1 MTRPATDSLDLS
13 ITGMTCA
20 ACANRI
26 ERKLNKMDGVSATV
40 NYATEKAHLH
50 SVAGFSLPDAQE
62 LIDLVDSMGYGAE
75 VDRPAGSMAEA
86 ISEDCG
92 ASETEDETPAHR
104 ELRSLRQRV
113 IVSAMLAVPVIVLA
127 MVPPLQFMH
136 WQWLSLTLA
145 APVIVWGGWP
155 FHRATWK
162 NLRQGAFTMDTLIT
176 VGTLA
181 AFLWSLYA
189 LFFGTAGMSG
199 MRHSWALLG
208 PGAGSSHSGP
218 AGDIYLEVGSGVVLF
233 VLAGRYFEKRA
244 KHRAGD
250 ALRALTQLGAREV
263 TVCEWRA
270 TNPNANPMAGSKT
283 KAEFRTQTE
292 PRTKAGAGT
301 RVVQG
306 SEKTVPIDQLRV
318 GQNFVVRP
326 GEKIATDGV
335 VVEGHSAVDQAML
348 TGESVPV
355 EVAVGDAVTGAT
367 INTSGRLVVRAE
379 KVGADTQLAHMA
391 KLVEDAQSGKA
402 PVQRLA
408 DKISGVF
415 VPIVIGIAVA
425 VFLGWWIATGELARG
440 FATAV
445 AVLIVACPC
454 ALGLATPTALLVG
467 TGRGAREGI
476 LIKGPEVLES
486 ARGVDT
492 AVLDKTGTVTT
503 GEMTVTAVYNASGW
517 SIDEVV
523 GLAAAVEDGSEHPIG
538 RAIVDAAAG
547 ERGVDLK
554 QAEAL
559 AFNSIAGRGVEATVD
574 SQRVQVGRG
583 FVSESFLAELLGTG
597 AGTEENTEENLGS
610 IIPVVVDGQ
619 LAGAIEV
626 RDAVKPTSTHAIAEL
641 KRMGLRS
648 ILLTGDAEP
657 VARRVAAE
665 VGIDS
670 ADVIAEVMP
679 EDKVA
684 QVRRLQQQGA
694 VVAMVGDGV
703 NDAAALAQADLGI
716 AMGSGT
722 DVAMEAADI
731 TLVRAELPAVVD
743 AIVLSRRTLRT
754 IKGNLFWAFAYNVAA
769 IPLAAAGLLNPMLAG
784 AAMALSSVFVV
795 SNSLR
800 LRGKK

>member
-1 MTRPATDSLDLS
+1 MISASTSSPDTLDLS

-26 ERKLNKMDGVSATV
+26 ERKLNKMDGISATV
-40 NYATEKAHLH
+40 NYATEKAHIQ
-50 SVAGFSLPDAQE
+50 SADGSSAALPDAQE
-62 LIDLVDSMGYGAE
+62 FIDLVDSMGYGAQ
-75 VDRPAGSMAEA
+75 VDRPASAAEDA
-86 ISEDCG
+86 
-92 ASETEDETPAHR
+92 ETEDDGAPDQ
-104 ELRSLRQRV
+104 ELHTLRQRV
-113 IVSAMLAVPVIVLA
+113 VISAWLAVPVIALA
-127 MVPPLQFMH
+127 MVPALQFKH

-162 NLRQGAFTMDTLIT
+162 NLKQSAFTMDSLIT
-176 VGTLA
+176 IGTLS
-181 AFLWSLYA
+181 AFAWSLYA
-189 LFFGTAGMSG
+189 LFFGSAGMPG
-199 MRHSWALLG
+199 MRHSWVLFG
-208 PGAGSSHSGP
+208 PDAGSTHGGP
-218 AGDIYLEVGSGVVLF
+218 AGDIYLEVGAGVILF

-244 KHRAGD
+244 KHRAGS

-263 TVCEWRA
+263 TVCEWES
-270 TNPNANPMAGSKT
+270 AG
-283 KAEFRTQTE
+283 EVG
-292 PRTKAGAGT
+292 AGAGS
-301 RVVQG
+301 VVPR
-306 SEKTVPIDQLRV
+306 SERTLPIDQLQV
-318 GQNFVVRP
+318 GQYFVVRP

-335 VVEGHSAVDQAML
+335 VVDGHSAIDASML

-355 EVAVGDAVTGAT
+355 EVHAGDRVTGAT

-391 KLVEDAQSGKA
+391 KLVEEAQSGKA

-415 VPIVIGIAVA
+415 VPIVITIAVA
-425 VFLGWWIATGELARG
+425 VFVGWWLATGDIARG

-476 LIKGPEVLES
+476 LIKGPEILES

-503 GEMTVTAVYNASGW
+503 GEMTVTAVNSEPGW
-517 SIDEVV
+517 ADAEVLR
-523 GLAAAVEDGSEHPIG
+523 LAAAVEAGSEHPIG
-538 RAIVDAAAG
+538 RAIVDAAG
-547 ERGVDLK
+547 EQRGVETK
-554 QAEAL
+554 ETGEKVKR
-559 AFNSIAGRGVEATVD
+559 FRSIAGRGVEATVD
-574 SQRVQVGRG
+574 GRMVQVGRG
-583 FVSESFLAELLGTG
+583 FIEASSEL
-597 AGTEENTEENLGS
+597 
-610 IIPVVVDGQ
+610 IPVIVDGK
-619 LAGAIEV
+619 LAGSIEV
-626 RDAVKPTSTHAIAEL
+626 RDGVKPTSAAAVADL
-641 KRMGLRS
+641 KRMGLRP
-648 ILLTGDAEP
+648 ILLTGDAEA
-657 VARRVAAE
+657 VARRVATE
-665 VGIDS
+665 VGIDA

-684 QVRRLQQQGA
+684 KVRSLQERGA
-694 VVAMVGDGV
+694 VVAMIGDGV

-722 DVAMEAADI
+722 DAAIEAADI

-743 AIVLSRRTLRT
+743 AIQLSRRTLRT

-800 LRGKK
+800 LRGRS

>member
-1 MTRPATDSLDLS
+1 MISASTSSPNTLDLS

-26 ERKLNKMDGVSATV
+26 ERKLNKMDGISATV
-40 NYATEKAHLH
+40 NYATEKAHIQ
-50 SVAGFSLPDAQE
+50 SADGSSAALPDAQE
-62 LIDLVDSMGYGAE
+62 FIDLVDSMGYGAQ
-75 VDRPAGSMAEA
+75 VDRPASAAEDA
-86 ISEDCG
+86 
-92 ASETEDETPAHR
+92 ETEDDGAPDQ
-104 ELRSLRQRV
+104 ELHTLRQRV
-113 IVSAMLAVPVIVLA
+113 VISVWLAVPVIALA
-127 MVPPLQFMH
+127 MLPPLQFMH

-162 NLRQGAFTMDTLIT
+162 NLKQGAFTMDSLIT
-176 VGTLA
+176 IGTLS
-181 AFLWSLYA
+181 AFAWSLYA
-189 LFFGTAGMSG
+189 LFFGTAGMPG
-199 MRHSWALLG
+199 MRHSWALF
-208 PGAGSSHSGP
+208 GADADSTHGGP
-218 AGDIYLEVGSGVVLF
+218 AGDIYLEVGAGVILF

-244 KHRAGD
+244 KHRAGS

-263 TVCEWRA
+263 TVCEWES
-270 TNPNANPMAGSKT
+270 AG
-283 KAEFRTQTE
+283 EVG
-292 PRTKAGAGT
+292 AGAGS
-301 RVVQG
+301 VVPR
-306 SEKTVPIDQLRV
+306 SERTLPIDQLQV
-318 GQNFVVRP
+318 GQYFVVRP

-335 VVEGHSAVDQAML
+335 VVDGHSAIDASML

-355 EVAVGDAVTGAT
+355 EVHAGDRVTGAT

-391 KLVEDAQSGKA
+391 KLVEEAQSGKA

-415 VPIVIGIAVA
+415 VPIVITIAVA
-425 VFLGWWIATGELARG
+425 VFVGWWLATGDIARG

-476 LIKGPEVLES
+476 LIKGPEILES

-503 GEMTVTAVYNASGW
+503 GEMTVTAVNSEPGW
-517 SIDEVV
+517 ADAEVLR
-523 GLAAAVEDGSEHPIG
+523 LAAAVEAGSEHPIG
-538 RAIVDAAAG
+538 RAIVDAAG
-547 ERGVDLK
+547 DQRGVETK
-554 QAEAL
+554 ETGEKVKR
-559 AFNSIAGRGVEATVD
+559 FRSIAGRGVEATVD
-574 SQRVQVGRG
+574 GRMVQVGRG
-583 FVSESFLAELLGTG
+583 FIEASSEL
-597 AGTEENTEENLGS
+597 
-610 IIPVVVDGQ
+610 IPVIVDGK
-619 LAGAIEV
+619 LAGSIEV
-626 RDAVKPTSTHAIAEL
+626 RDGVKPTSAAAVADL
-641 KRMGLRS
+641 KRMGLRP
-648 ILLTGDAEP
+648 ILLTGDAEA
-657 VARRVAAE
+657 VARRVATE
-665 VGIDS
+665 VGIDA

-684 QVRRLQQQGA
+684 KVRSLQERGA
-694 VVAMVGDGV
+694 VVAMIGDGV

-722 DVAMEAADI
+722 DAAIEAADI

-743 AIVLSRRTLRT
+743 AIQLSRRTLRT

-800 LRGKK
+800 LRGRS

>member
-1 MTRPATDSLDLS
+1 MISASTSSPNTLDLS

-26 ERKLNKMDGVSATV
+26 ERKLNKMDGISATV
-40 NYATEKAHLH
+40 NYATEKAHIQ
-50 SVAGFSLPDAQE
+50 SADGSSAALPDAQE
-62 LIDLVDSMGYGAE
+62 FIDLVDSMGYGAQ
-75 VDRPAGSMAEA
+75 VDRPASAAEDA
-86 ISEDCG
+86 ETADDG
-92 ASETEDETPAHR
+92 ASDQ
-104 ELRSLRQRV
+104 ELRTLRQRV
-113 IVSAMLAVPVIVLA
+113 VISAWLAVPVIALA
-127 MVPPLQFMH
+127 MVPALQFMH

-162 NLRQGAFTMDTLIT
+162 NLKQSAFTMDSLIT
-176 VGTLA
+176 IGTLS
-181 AFLWSLYA
+181 AFAWSLYA
-189 LFFGTAGMSG
+189 LFFGSAGMPG
-199 MRHSWALLG
+199 MRHSWVLFG
-208 PGAGSSHSGP
+208 SDAGSTHGGP
-218 AGDIYLEVGSGVVLF
+218 AGDIYLEVGAGVILF

-244 KHRAGD
+244 KHRAGS

-263 TVCEWRA
+263 TVCEWES
-270 TNPNANPMAGSKT
+270 AG
-283 KAEFRTQTE
+283 EVG
-292 PRTKAGAGT
+292 AGAGS
-301 RVVQG
+301 VVPR
-306 SEKTVPIDQLRV
+306 SERTLPIDQLQV
-318 GQNFVVRP
+318 GQYFVVRP

-335 VVEGHSAVDQAML
+335 VVDGHSAIDASML

-355 EVAVGDAVTGAT
+355 EVHAGDRVTGAT

-391 KLVEDAQSGKA
+391 KLVEEAQSGKA

-415 VPIVIGIAVA
+415 VPIVITIAVA
-425 VFLGWWIATGELARG
+425 VFVGWWLATGDIARG

-476 LIKGPEVLES
+476 LIKGPEILES

-503 GEMTVTAVYNASGW
+503 GEMTVTAVNSEPGW
-517 SIDEVV
+517 ADAEVLR
-523 GLAAAVEDGSEHPIG
+523 LAAAVEAGSEHPIG
-538 RAIVDAAAG
+538 RAIVDAAG
-547 ERGVDLK
+547 EQRGVETK
-554 QAEAL
+554 ETGEKVKR
-559 AFNSIAGRGVEATVD
+559 FRSIAGRGVEATVD
-574 SQRVQVGRG
+574 GRMVQVGRG
-583 FVSESFLAELLGTG
+583 FIEASSEL
-597 AGTEENTEENLGS
+597 
-610 IIPVVVDGQ
+610 IPVIVDGK
-619 LAGAIEV
+619 LAGSIEV
-626 RDAVKPTSTHAIAEL
+626 RDGVKPTSAAAVADL
-641 KRMGLRS
+641 KRMGLRP
-648 ILLTGDAEP
+648 ILLTGDAEA
-657 VARRVAAE
+657 VARRVATE
-665 VGIDS
+665 VGIDA

-684 QVRRLQQQGA
+684 KVRSLQERGA
-694 VVAMVGDGV
+694 VVAMIGDGV

-722 DVAMEAADI
+722 DAAIEAADI

-743 AIVLSRRTLRT
+743 AIQLSRRTLRT

-800 LRGKK
+800 LRGRS